1 MEFETSQIRK
11 SACAKVQPRVRNS
24 AECLRGPRR
33 APATRHRCGGG
44 HVGRNR
50 ARLPHLWFWLRLKN
64 KERPVRVDPARCH
77 QERPKNQGCTRVAGP
92 LRYNRIR
99 DSEAEEIG

>member
-1 MEFETSQIRK
+1 
-11 SACAKVQPRVRNS
+11 VRRFS
-24 AECLRGPRR
+24 RECGTLLNGCV
-33 APATRHRCGGG
+33 AQGEHQLPAIGAGGG

-77 QERPKNQGCTRVAGP
+77 QERPKNQGCTRVAGS